1 MNEKKIMS
9 YPFTGFDYRQIME
22 IGSKVRIVFNEN
34 GCDTFYI
41 VSYNDSKFGMR
52 QEERIDIVNDNLKS
66 MLFYF
71 KFLNDMCRVRPI
83 PKGDESISYSYNTY
97 IDVILISI
105 NEIVSSCK
113 KNGINPD
120 YNEALARFGKQY
132 NPDDLSKLYS
142 SASEYE
148 YLTDLFN
155 YLYEDSYLVHASKFN
170 DSGVY
175 FNKINDGSL
184 DEIVR
189 EIIDN
194 KDDSEFFSSS
204 RKKVCGPKLTK
215 KIDYRVSVY

>member
-9 YPFTGFDYRQIME
+9 YPFTGFDYRQIVE
-22 IGSKVRIVFNEN
+22 IGSKVRITNDEHNV
-34 GCDTFYI
+34 FYI

-52 QEERIDIVNDNLKS
+52 QEERIDVVNDNLKS
-66 MLFYF
+66 MLCYF

-83 PKGDESISYSYNTY
+83 SKSEESISYSYNTY

-105 NEIVSSCK
+105 NEIVSGCK

-132 NPDDLSKLYS
+132 NPNDLSKLYS
-142 SASEYE
+142 NASDYE
-148 YLTDLFN
+148 YLNGLFS
-155 YLYEDSYLVHASKFN
+155 YLYEDSYLVRASKFN